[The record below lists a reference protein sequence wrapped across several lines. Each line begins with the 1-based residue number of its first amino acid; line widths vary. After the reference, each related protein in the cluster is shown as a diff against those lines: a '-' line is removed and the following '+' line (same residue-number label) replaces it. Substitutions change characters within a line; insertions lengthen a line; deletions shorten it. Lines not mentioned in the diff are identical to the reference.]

1 MVSYDIT
8 SLSTNIT
15 LKEIMHL
22 AIDLLFEAK
31 TDLKISR
38 KDLQTLFQLAISQ
51 IKFLFDGNMYD

>member
-1 MVSYDIT
+1 
-8 SLSTNIT
+8 
-15 LKEIMHL
+15 MHL

-51 IKFLFDGNMYD
+51 IKFLFNGNMYD

>member
-51 IKFLFDGNMYD
+51 IKFLFNGNMYD

>member
-1 MVSYDIT
+1 MVSSDIT

-51 IKFLFDGNMYD
+51 IKFLFNGNMYD

>member
-31 TDLKISR
+31 TDLKVIR